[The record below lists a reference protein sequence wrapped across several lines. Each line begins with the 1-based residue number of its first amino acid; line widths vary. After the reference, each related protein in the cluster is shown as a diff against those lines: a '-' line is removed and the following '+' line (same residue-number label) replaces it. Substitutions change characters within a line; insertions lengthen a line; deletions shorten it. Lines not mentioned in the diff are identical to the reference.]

1 MKKFFSLVLA
11 LVMALSLTTVA
22 WGAPV
27 TYTVDPVNGTDT
39 GTSYKTVWGAL
50 QVAASG
56 DTITIVD
63 GAVYDES
70 GTAVDFDPTGE
81 FTVTIKGNAPDY
93 KMPIITFADENG
105 DGDITVNIEGATLTF
120 AELDARQNATIN
132 VKNSTIYDK
141 GSNDIVKS
149 YYNGAINIIDSTV
162 DTMQLTTTGYIN
174 ISSGSVVN
182 VTWQTN
188 VYENGLITIDAT
200 STLNTAAF
208 NLTGKAYNNRGNT
221 ERAGMPAEVIVDG
234 GELNIGCDDV
244 YGYHVGMYGINIGTE
259 NAAELTIQN
268 GAEVNME
275 QYTEGTNSY
284 AYAGEIT
291 VGTKGAINVE
301 DGTLNVAKSDSGTG
315 DVALN
320 VEGKMNVAEDAAVNS
335 SITEIAVSGTLK
347 SAGDISGEISKETN
361 GTIEVTGGSY
371 TDDVS
376 GYVADGSSAVLSGG
390 KLVVSVGNTGN
401 TNSYDASDVT
411 IVAKDGSK
419 VTIATDAKVVMTQ
432 ESKKTVNGKF
442 ASVIPAHFTYNGVK
456 YVVCHEMSATHLVTV
471 KGVQYY
477 TCAFNGFVPTVEK
490 DGGALYTAPKKATCG
505 KVGANEDKY
514 VVIDNIYY
522 LVSNLGTR
530 YVLVNDKMV
539 VYSTTTATAEVHVY
553 DAVKSELKYNSD
565 RTVAN
570 FKCAVCNNA
579 IPVVA
584 KKPAFATNYTAITLG
599 VEGTYYYVTNTAG
612 ISAGSSTPSTDK
624 TVTSAETFDAGIAMY
639 VGMSVMAAAG
649 SAVVLKKRED

>member
-1 MKKFFSLVLA
+1 MKKFFALALA

-22 WGAPV
+22 WGATPV
-27 TYTVDPVNGTDT
+27 TTEGELKAALAAGGDIVLGANITIENTT
-39 GTSYKTVWGAL
+39 GTSDWAVVGYGKTVTLDLAGY
-50 QVAASG
+50 
-56 DTITIVD
+56 TITRTANDTLGAIRVLGELIVNDSSANKTGGISGGDYAIVVGWKGYEGD
-63 GAVYDES
+63 GAKLTING
-70 GTAVDFDPTGE
+70 GTFTGGYAITGNGTVPTGNNKTNWGTE
-81 FTVTIKGNAPDY
+81 ITINGG
-93 KMPIITFADENG
+93 IITGTDVGIYHPQVGTLTING
-105 DGDITVNIEGATLTF
+105 GTISGATGVEVRGGTLEITGGDISAT
-120 AELDARQNATIN
+120 
-132 VKNSTIYDK
+132 
-141 GSNDIVKS
+141 SNTYSSVA
-149 YYNGAINIIDSTV
+149 NG
-162 DTMQLTTTGYIN
+162 
-174 ISSGSVVN
+174 
-182 VTWQTN
+182 
-188 VYENGLITIDAT
+188 NGAT
-200 STLNTAAF
+200 STGVAVAVAQHTTKQDINVT
-208 NLTGKAYNNRGNT
+208 
-221 ERAGMPAEVIVDG
+221 ISG
-234 GELNIGCDDV
+234 GELSGV
-244 YGYHVGMYGINIGTE
+244 MAFAEE
-259 NAAELTIQN
+259 NPEANADPAVTIDIT
-268 GAEVNME
+268 G
-275 QYTEGTNSY
+275 
-284 AYAGEIT
+284 GEF
-291 VGTKGAINVE
+291 
-301 DGTLNVAKSDSGTG
+301 DG
-315 DVALN
+315 DVA
-320 VEGKMNVAEDAAVNS
+320 VTDDQS
-335 SITEIAVSGTLK
+335 TEISG
-347 SAGDISGEISKETN
+347 
-361 GTIEVTGGSY
+361 GTFNT
-371 TDDVS
+371 DVS
-376 GYVADGSSAVLSGG
+376 EYVADGSSAVLSGG

-471 KGVQYY
+471 KGAQYY

-649 SAVVLKKRED
+649 SAVVIGKKKD